1 MQVQTFSSPSF
12 WRPTTACAPPLD
24 QVVAQSAERLER
36 DLGLEMAEKARRQWG
51 KTIEKNGTSEMTA
64 VWLTGNWMADL
75 KPDQMASQDHTGYVL
90 PMLQAS
96 PHPAAPAMLEVVDHF
111 LPTLTRPRDRNHLVE
126 SAARALRRSTV
137 EEARLAFGQ
146 FCGALSDGGLGV
158 RRYLA
163 EQVIAQDPDH
173 AAVMRFGLE
182 VARKLDDGTPLG
194 QHQASRALYASFF
207 ATKATSMESEM
218 LPVMAAA
225 LQSHPGNT
233 LWSEDKF
240 TSRFP
245 DTVALITD
253 PTPQVRVSRACLEAL
268 GDPLFARAED
278 PVATLQQIGQLWPER
293 QKMQAAVTSGV
304 RYQGERLVVG
314 GVSLRT
320 KA

>member
-1 MQVQTFSSPSF
+1 MQVQAFSSSAF
-12 WRPTTACAPPLD
+12 LRPTAASALPLD
-24 QVVAQSAERLER
+24 QVVDQAADRLER

-51 KTIEKNGTSEMTA
+51 KSIEKNGTSEMTA
-64 VWLTGNWMADL
+64 VWLAGNWLADL
-75 KPDQMASQDHTGYVL
+75 KPDQMATQDHTGYVL
-90 PMLQAS
+90 PMLKAS

-111 LPTLTRPRDRNHLVE
+111 LPTLTKARDRNHLVE
-126 SAARALRRSTV
+126 SAARALRRSSV

-146 FCGALSDGGLGV
+146 FCGALSDGGLAV

-163 EQVIAQDPDH
+163 EQVMARDPEH
-173 AAVMRFGLE
+173 APVMRFGLE

-207 ATKATSMESEM
+207 ATKATSMASEM
-218 LPVMAAA
+218 LPVMAAG

-245 DTVALITD
+245 DTVALLTD
-253 PTPQVRVSRACLEAL
+253 PGPQVQVARACLEAL
-268 GDPLFARAED
+268 GDPLFARADD
-278 PVATLQQIGQLWPER
+278 PVATLQRIGTLWPER
-293 QKMQAAVTSGV
+293 QKMQAAVSSGV
-304 RYQGERLVVG
+304 GYQGERLLVG
-314 GVSLRT
+314 GVALRT